1 MRKMLSLLLA
11 LMMLLSM
18 TTIASAE
25 ATQEIVYALANE
37 PDGIDP
43 SITNN
48 SFASPILVN
57 AFEGLFAYNTETGA
71 LEYGEAADCVISAD
85 GLVYTITLK
94 DGLKWSDGTAHT
106 AQDYVYTIKRILTPE
121 TTAKYVNLVTDYIVG
136 AQDYYDGKTTDFETV
151 GVKATDDKTLVITL
165 KAVTPFFTDILSMW
179 TFSPVQSATVEANGD
194 QWTNK
199 AETYVSNG
207 PFMVSEINLGESI
220 VLVKNP
226 HYYDA
231 DKVKLEKVT
240 FRYIAD
246 QSTSLMAFE
255 NGEIDGMNTIPA
267 SDYAR
272 LKAEDKGLVVSNA
285 YGTVYYNFNC
295 EKAPF
300 DNALVRKAFCLA
312 VDRYTLIN
320 DVAQTDAEP
329 AYSFIS
335 PGYVVDGEDFVD
347 GRDTFELSDEADVE
361 AAQAALAEAGYP
373 NGEGFPEI
381 TLSYYT
387 NDGVKKIAEA
397 IAEMLQTNLN
407 IKVKIT
413 NADWAIFYEDVLA
426 GNFELCAM
434 GWSGDYLHPMTF
446 LPLLKTGDVNNLG
459 GYSNA
464 DYDALVAQAATMTD
478 AKAAMEVM
486 RQADNVASAEYP
498 VLPLYYK
505 SNMMLMDSS
514 VQGYLVTASN
524 HLILKTAYVA
534 E

>member
-43 SITNN
+43 SVTNN

-57 AFEGLFAYNTETGA
+57 AFEGLFTYDTTTG
-71 LEYGEAADCVISAD
+71 LLVYGEAADCVVSDD
-85 GLVYTITLK
+85 GLVYTFTLK
-94 DGLKWSDGTAHT
+94 DNLKWSDGTPHT
-106 AQDYVYTIKRILTPE
+106 AHDYVYTIKRILIPE
-121 TTAKYVNLVTDYIVG
+121 TAAKYVTNVTDYIVG
-136 AQDYYDGKTTDFETV
+136 AQEYYDGTTTDFETV
-151 GVKATDDKTLVITL
+151 GVKATDDKTLVFTL
-165 KAVTPFFTDILSMW
+165 KAPISFFPALLSMW
-179 TFSPVQSATVEANGD
+179 TFSPVQSATIEANGD

-207 PFMVSEINLGESI
+207 PFMVSELNLGESV

-231 DKVKLEKVT
+231 DKVKLEKIT

-246 QSTSLMAFE
+246 QSTSLMAYE
-255 NGEIDGMNTIPA
+255 NGEITGMNTVPS

-272 LKAEDKGLVVSNA
+272 LKASDSGLVLSAA

-300 DNALVRKAFCLA
+300 DNVLVRKAFNLA
-312 VDRYTLIN
+312 IDRYTIIN

-329 AYSFIS
+329 AFSFMS
-335 PGYVVDGEDFVD
+335 PGYVLDGEEFVEGRSDF
-347 GRDTFELSDEADVE
+347 GLSDEADVE

-387 NDGVKKIAEA
+387 NESVKKIVEA
-397 IAEMLQTNLN
+397 LAEMLETNLN

-426 GNFELCAM
+426 GNFDLCAM
-434 GWSGDYLHPMTF
+434 GWSGDYVHPMTF
-446 LPLLKTGDVNNLG
+446 LMLLKTGDINNLG

-464 DYDALVAQAATMTD
+464 DYDALVNQALSMTD
-478 AKAAMEVM
+478 DKAAMEVM
-486 RQADNVASAEYP
+486 RQADNLVSADYP
-498 VLPLYYK
+498 VLSLYYK
-505 SNMMLMDSS
+505 SNTMLMNPA

-524 HLILKTAYVA
+524 HLLLKTAYVA